1 MGNSPHTT
9 SIHILD
15 NDSLLHVFNLYRPF
29 LLGEGQHDYAR
40 LMGGVDPW
48 VGEHWWY
55 KLAQVCQR
63 WRKLILESSLSLGLS
78 LVCTEGTPVA
88 DMLAH
93 SPLLPLVIDYYDK
106 HDEITAEDEEGTI
119 LALKQRDR
127 VRRIR
132 LWMPPMS
139 VQKLIV
145 TIDEEYPI
153 LEYLVIMP
161 PSRTKDNSTIFKLPD
176 TLQAPHLRCLSLSGF
191 ALPTG
196 SRLLTTAVGLVML
209 ELVMIHPST
218 YFHPNTLLR
227 WLSSMPQLKALV
239 IHFSSPVPNHT
250 VERHRPHMPI
260 TAPVALPN
268 LRYFWFRGIRA
279 YLEAVVPR
287 ITAPRLTKLEIT
299 FFNQVTFSV
308 PRLLQFMNTTE
319 NLRFKSANF
328 EFSYN
333 RVDVEVYPHEEAEM
347 SALHIEVDC
356 WHLDWQVSC
365 MAQIFNSLS
374 PTFSAVEHLAL
385 EHDTHFWSSKEHNE
399 VDHMEFCKL
408 LRPFSNVKTLIIDEG
423 LVEEFCRCLR
433 LDAPLELLSELQE
446 LIYRLTYKSD
456 DDIAD
461 TFSPFIDARQNAGR
475 PITLARYN
483 L

>member
-1 MGNSPHTT
+1 MTT
-9 SIHILD
+9 PVSW
-15 NDSLLHVFNLYRPF
+15 
-29 LLGEGQHDYAR
+29 
-40 LMGGVDPW
+40 GVWGP
-48 VGEHWWY
+48 GS
-55 KLAQVCQR
+55 AN
-63 WRKLILESSLSLGLS
+63 IGGLS
-78 LVCTEGTPVA
+78 LVCTEGTPVT

-93 SPLLPLVIDYYDK
+93 SPPLPLVIDYFNRFYD
-106 HDEITAEDEEGTI
+106 ITAKDEGETI

-132 LWMPPMS
+132 LWMPPTG

-145 TIDEEYPI
+145 VTVEEYPI

-161 PSRTKDNSTIFKLPD
+161 RIKDDSTILQFPD

-250 VERHRPHMPI
+250 VEQRSHMPI
-260 TAPVALPN
+260 TTPVALPN
-268 LRYFWFRGIRA
+268 LRWFWFRGIRA

-287 ITAPRLTKLEIT
+287 ITAPRLAKLEIT
-299 FFNQVTFSV
+299 FFNQVTFFV

-319 NLRFKSANF
+319 NLRLESAKF
-328 EFSYN
+328 EFSYE
-333 RVDVEVYPHEEAEM
+333 RVDVEVYPHKEAEM

-356 WHLDWQVSC
+356 WHLDWQVSSA
-365 MAQIFNSLS
+365 AQISNSHS
-374 PTFSAVEHLAL
+374 QMFSAVEHLSF
-385 EHDTHFWSSKEHNE
+385 EHDEHFRSSEEHNE
-399 VDHMEFCKL
+399 VDRTELRKL
-408 LRPFSNVKTLIIDEG
+408 LRSFSNVKTLYVDDG
-423 LVEEFCRCLR
+423 LIKDFSHCLR
-433 LDAPLELLSELQE
+433 LEDPLELLPELQE
-446 LIYRLTYKSD
+446 LIYSVYPESGTTGDSF
-456 DDIAD
+456 
-461 TFSPFIDARQNAGR
+461 TSFIDARQNAGR
-475 PITLARYN
+475 PITLVSRSPRSET
-483 L
+483 LDSRRMGGLVGGKTEPEGVLDT